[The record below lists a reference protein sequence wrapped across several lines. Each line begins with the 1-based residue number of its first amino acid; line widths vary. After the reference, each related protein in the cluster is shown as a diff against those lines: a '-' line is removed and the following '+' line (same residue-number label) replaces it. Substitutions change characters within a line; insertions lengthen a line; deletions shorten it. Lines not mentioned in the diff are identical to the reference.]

1 MQGWKIHE
9 QQIRMLERKPDVP
22 DARRTEADLKRLP
35 EADAA
40 RSAKRDTRQSEFPVS
55 HRGLHQES
63 DHNKHNDP
71 AQGAPKHDGSA
82 DKQ

>member
-1 MQGWKIHE
+1 MQGRKTHE
-9 QQIRMLERKPDVP
+9 QQTRILERKPDVP
-22 DARRTEADLKRLP
+22 DARRTEADSKRLP

-40 RSAKRDTRQSEFPVS
+40 RTPKRETRQSEFPVS

-71 AQGAPKHDGSA
+71 RQGASKHDGSA